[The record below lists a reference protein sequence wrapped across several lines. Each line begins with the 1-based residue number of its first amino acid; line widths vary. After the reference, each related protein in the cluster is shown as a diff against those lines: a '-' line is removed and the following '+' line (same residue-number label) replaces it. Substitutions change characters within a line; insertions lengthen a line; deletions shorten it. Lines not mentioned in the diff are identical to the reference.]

1 MIKFLLVILFFLVSC
16 SSNTAENNFI
26 FSDQMSFEEFK
37 IKLNEYAKSKPYPK
51 IDD

>member
-1 MIKFLLVILFFLVSC
+1 MIKFLLVILIFLVSC
-16 SSNTAENNFI
+16 SSNTAENNFN

-37 IKLNEYAKSKPYPK
+37 IKLNEYAKTNPYPN

>member
-1 MIKFLLVILFFLVSC
+1 MIKFLLVILIFLVSC
-16 SSNTAENNFI
+16 SSNTAENNFN

-37 IKLNEYAKSKPYPK
+37 IKLNEYAKNKPYPK